1 VRAERAT
8 AGRQRQLRGGPGG
21 HVGAALAKD
30 SDIEYLPGASG
41 ERALSARLLRGEEP
55 ALAELYAL
63 HAPWVLRL
71 LVRFLRSPA
80 LAEDALQETFLA
92 AFKSVGSL
100 RRASSIRGW
109 LGSIAVRKAL
119 NLHRAS
125 GRRLRMEA
133 QAPGGPEPDPDPG
146 ARDLARRVLSLMQQL
161 SPEKR
166 LALLLVSEGYT
177 AAEIAELTG
186 EERNTVLS
194 RIFRARIELA
204 KLAVAAGI
212 VLPDTRKEP
221 GT

>member
-1 VRAERAT
+1 
-8 AGRQRQLRGGPGG
+8 
-21 HVGAALAKD
+21 
-30 SDIEYLPGASG
+30 
-41 ERALSARLLRGEEP
+41 
-55 ALAELYAL
+55 
-63 HAPWVLRL
+63 VLRF

-100 RRASSIRGW
+100 RRASSLRAW

-125 GRRLRMEA
+125 DRRVRMEA
-133 QAPGGPEPDPDPG
+133 QAPSGPDPHPDPG

-166 LALLLVSEGYT
+166 LALLLVSEGYKSG
-177 AAEIAELTG
+177 EIAEITG

-194 RIFRARIELA
+194 RIFRARLELA
-204 KLAVAAGI
+204 KLAIAAGL
-212 VLPDTRKEP
+212 VLPDARKEP

>member
-1 VRAERAT
+1 
-8 AGRQRQLRGGPGG
+8 
-21 HVGAALAKD
+21 
-30 SDIEYLPGASG
+30 
-41 ERALSARLLRGEEP
+41 
-55 ALAELYAL
+55 
-63 HAPWVLRL
+63 
-71 LVRFLRSPA
+71 
-80 LAEDALQETFLA
+80 
-92 AFKSVGSL
+92 
-100 RRASSIRGW
+100 
-109 LGSIAVRKAL
+109 
-119 NLHRAS
+119 
-125 GRRLRMEA
+125 
-133 QAPGGPEPDPDPG
+133 
-146 ARDLARRVLSLMQQL
+146 MQQL